1 MTNTSYTSSEPT
13 EAIVYTDEE
22 LQAIK
27 EAKNLLLSSSFCTKH
42 KRSKPFQE
50 VEISL
55 RHLAITTIINKNR
68 PEEAAIKYL
77 QWIDV
82 LQPWGIDTFQD
93 SQLTSPPKESDT
105 YLQSYSKAGKDVR
118 STQIFWI
125 DGKHPIPNDLQQE
138 TYSIYAGI
146 RYHMAIHAD
155 ATTLRNGI
163 TFVIDVNQK
172 PDVKMGNE
180 KRLQKTH
187 NAYPLRPQNI
197 FIVGAS
203 KAVRLSVNALIK
215 LGSLVSNSKILK
227 RIKFVDLEN
236 VLSENGGTVLK
247 ESLPKHCREEL
258 EKKDLENLMGSLN
271 INAEKDKGNEEKDEC
286 IVEWVNQRI
295 ANIPVPNV

>member
-1 MTNTSYTSSEPT
+1 MTNTSSSE
-13 EAIVYTDEE
+13 EAIVYTEEE

-50 VEISL
+50 SEISL

-77 QWIDV
+77 QWIDI
-82 LQPWGIDTFQD
+82 LQPWGIDSFDDT
-93 SQLTSPPKESDT
+93 QLTFPTKQSNK
-105 YLQSYSKAGKDVR
+105 YLQSYSKAGKDIR

-138 TYSIYAGI
+138 MYSIYAGI
-146 RYHMAIHAD
+146 RYHMAVHAD
-155 ATTLRNGI
+155 AITLRNGI
-163 TFVIDVNQK
+163 TFVIDVSQK
-172 PDVKMGNE
+172 PNVKMGNE

-215 LGSLVSNSKILK
+215 LGSLVSNAKILK
-227 RIKFVDLEN
+227 RIKFVNLEN
-236 VLSENGGTVLK
+236 VLSDNGGTVLK

-258 EKKDLENLMGSLN
+258 EMMEIENLMGNLN
-271 INAEKDKGNEEKDEC
+271 IEDTAKDKRSEEKDES

>member
-1 MTNTSYTSSEPT
+1 MTNASSTSSSEHT

-42 KRSKPFQE
+42 KRSKQCQE
-50 VEISL
+50 SEISL
-55 RHLAITTIINKNR
+55 RHLAITTIISKNR

-82 LQPWGIDTFQD
+82 LEPWGIESLQDT
-93 SQLTSPPKESDT
+93 QLTSPPKESNV
-105 YLQSYSKAGKDVR
+105 YLQSYALAGKDVR

-163 TFVIDVNQK
+163 TFVIVSQK

-203 KAVRLSVNALIK
+203 KAVRLSVNALLK

-227 RIKFVDLEN
+227 RIKFVNLEN

-258 EKKDLENLMGSLN
+258 NKMDLENLMGSLN
-271 INAEKDKGNEEKDEC
+271 IDAERDEKSKEKDES
-286 IVEWVNQRI
+286 IVNWVNQRI

>member
-1 MTNTSYTSSEPT
+1 MTNTSSTPSE

-50 VEISL
+50 ESEISL

-82 LQPWGIDTFQD
+82 LQPWGIDSFQD
-93 SQLTSPPKESDT
+93 TQLTSPPKESDT

-163 TFVIDVNQK
+163 TFVIDVSQK
-172 PDVKMGNE
+172 PDEKMGNE
-180 KRLQKTH
+180 KILQKTH

-203 KAVRLSVNALIK
+203 KAVRLSVNALLK

-258 EKKDLENLMGSLN
+258 KKMDLENLMGSLN
-271 INAEKDKGNEEKDEC
+271 INAEKDKESDEKDES